1 MHIFTFSRHSKRLL
15 HYGLYII
22 ICHATAILFLATA
35 FEASTPVFLYHRF
48 FPMIEHSLVSFVA
61 LLFGV
66 LGIEY
71 IEKQKNTD

>member
-1 MHIFTFSRHSKRLL
+1 MHIFSFSRPTNRLL
-15 HYGLYII
+15 FYGLYLL
-22 ICHATAILFLATA
+22 ICHATAILFLATT
-35 FEASTPVFLYHRF
+35 FEASTPMFLYHRF

-61 LLFGV
+61 LLFGA

>member
-15 HYGLYII
+15 HYGLYAV
-22 ICHATAILFLATA
+22 ICHATAILFMASMLDT
-35 FEASTPVFLYHRF
+35 STPVFLYHRF

-61 LLFGV
+61 LLVGV